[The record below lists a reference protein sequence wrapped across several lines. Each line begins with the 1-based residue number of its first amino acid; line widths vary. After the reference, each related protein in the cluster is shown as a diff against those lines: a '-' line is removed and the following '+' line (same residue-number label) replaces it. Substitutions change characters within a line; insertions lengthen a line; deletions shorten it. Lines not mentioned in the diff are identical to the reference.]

1 MYNDR
6 IVIPSSLRYQILESL
21 HAAHQCT
28 GMMCSRAKST
38 VFWPGISMSIQQQ
51 RNNCNACNR
60 NAPSQQSAPPY
71 PIPTPEYPFELLC
84 ADLIS
89 FNTKVLTIWWQWTD
103 TQTGRSSNVLE
114 KGRKAQLIPYVD
126 NSLPTGFL
134 MSCHLMGDLSSR
146 QVPPQHFKRTG
157 ESSNMCP
164 SHIQIAG
171 QRSVSRPLRG

>member
-1 MYNDR
+1 MNLIKAFEDGFPDKKVNLHQVIQQYLQYRDNFHYVDGFLMYNDR
-6 IVIPSSLRYQILESL
+6 IVIPPSLRYQILESI

-103 TQTGRSSNVLE
+103 AQTGRLSNVLE
-114 KGRKAQLIPYVD
+114 KSRKA
-126 NSLPTGFL
+126 
-134 MSCHLMGDLSSR
+134 
-146 QVPPQHFKRTG
+146 
-157 ESSNMCP
+157 
-164 SHIQIAG
+164 
-171 QRSVSRPLRG
+171 